1 MRPGTPIIE
10 VLTMQARHTPTL
22 SDFVDDEMLRA
33 PLLFD
38 QVIDAVVEQ
47 WRLAIGASLRHGTD
61 TARVL
66 QNHRSELVSEAVRS
80 LRQQVRGAQA
90 TTAPASASSPA
101 PTARLE
107 LSLIGEDE
115 VTADI
120 EVSRAVERIKSLA
133 EFELRELQ
141 AYTSALVGD
150 FNVSKD
156 TNPFRPEAYVRA
168 LSDGAQSLPLSRS
181 AQAAFMHDAA
191 DPLARTLRQGYAAA
205 CTRLDDQGVEPAV
218 YRTIVV
224 SPSLRGGSA
233 EQTLAV
239 GVSLQEI
246 RDSMPMPLDEPT
258 SGAQGALS
266 GGPRVDQQLV
276 DLLSRLFDAIQ
287 SDRHLP
293 PACLALLLRLHPTAL
308 RLAVH
313 DTTMLDDYDH
323 PVWRFMDRLAFAI
336 STAHVLENDRWL
348 NFARQLVDHL
358 VGDGAAD
365 TARFEWALTRIEAYE
380 RHCFERAVLVAQP
393 EITNLQVAPD
403 RSAQP
408 IDVGTMD
415 TVPAE
420 LLHEPGPVPSP
431 TGPRLQLQP
440 GQHMR
445 AYLQGDWRQLQ
456 LLWMD
461 DLGEVWLLADAAA
474 PRHWALRRSAVE
486 RLAAEN
492 LAVPLRPRSLV
503 RSAADRMLRSMPP
516 TPA

>member
-1 MRPGTPIIE
+1 
-10 VLTMQARHTPTL
+10 MQPPRTPTL
-22 SDFVDDEMLRA
+22 NEFVDDEMLRA

-38 QVIDAVVEQ
+38 QVTDAVVEL
-47 WRLAIGASLRHGTD
+47 WRQTMGGALRHGTD

-66 QNHRSELVSEAVRS
+66 QNHRGDLVAHAVRS
-80 LRQQVRGAQA
+80 LRQQIRSTQGAA
-90 TTAPASASSPA
+90 A
-101 PTARLE
+101 PTSAAIAPPPARLE

-115 VTADI
+115 VAADI
-120 EVSRAVERIKSLA
+120 EVSRAVERVKSMA

-168 LSDGAQSLPLSRS
+168 LWDGAQSLPLNRG
-181 AQAAFMHDAA
+181 AQAAFLHDAA

-205 CTRLDDQGVEPAV
+205 CTRLDEQGVEPAV

-224 SPSLRGGSA
+224 SPSSRGPSA
-233 EQTLAV
+233 EQTLAF

-246 RDSMPMPLDEPT
+246 RDSLPMPLDEPT
-258 SGAQGALS
+258 SSAQGALG

-287 SDRHLP
+287 SDRHLT

-323 PVWRFMDRLAFAI
+323 PVWRFMDRLAFGI
-336 STAHVLENDRWL
+336 STAHVIEHDRWL
-348 NFARQLVDHL
+348 SFARQLVDHL

-365 TARFEWALTRIEAYE
+365 TARFEWALSRIEAYE

-393 EITNLQVAPD
+393 EITNLQLATD

-420 LLHEPGPVPSP
+420 LLPDASASATTPAATS
-431 TGPRLQLQP
+431 LQLRP

-456 LLWMD
+456 LLWTD
-461 DLGEVWLLADAAA
+461 ELGEVWLLADAAA
-474 PRHWALRRSAVE
+474 PRHWALRLSAVE
-486 RLAAEN
+486 RLAAEK
-492 LAVPLRPRSLV
+492 LAIPLRPRSLV

-516 TPA
+516 TPR

>member
-1 MRPGTPIIE
+1 
-10 VLTMQARHTPTL
+10 MQSQRMPTL
-22 SDFVDDEMLRA
+22 NDFVDDEMLRA

-47 WRLAIGASLRHGTD
+47 RRLALGESLRQGTD

-66 QNHRSELVSEAVRS
+66 QNHRSDMVAQAVRS
-80 LRQQVRGAQA
+80 LREQVRNTLTAA
-90 TTAPASASSPA
+90 APAGNAAPA
-101 PTARLE
+101 PAPRLE
-107 LSLIGEDE
+107 LSLIGDEE

-120 EVSRAVERIKSLA
+120 EVSRAVERVKSMA

-150 FNVSKD
+150 FNVSRD

-168 LSDGAQSLPLSRS
+168 LWDGAQSLPLNRS
-181 AQAAFMHDAA
+181 AQAAFLHDAA
-191 DPLARTLRQGYAAA
+191 DPLARTLRRGYAAA

-224 SPSLRGGSA
+224 SPSVRGGSA
-233 EQTLAV
+233 EQTVAV

-258 SGAQGALS
+258 PSPHGAAGS
-266 GGPRVDQQLV
+266 GPRVDQQLV

-293 PACLALLLRLHPTAL
+293 PPCLALLLRLHPTAL

-336 STAHVLENDRWL
+336 STAHVLEQERWL

-365 TARFEWALTRIEAYE
+365 TARFEWALSRVEAYE

-393 EITNLQVAPD
+393 EITNLQLATD
-403 RSAQP
+403 RSPQP
-408 IDVGTMD
+408 IDVGSMD

-420 LLHEPGPVPSP
+420 LLPEPGSAQASP
-431 TGPRLQLQP
+431 ATPRLHLRP
-440 GQHMR
+440 GEHMR
-445 AYLQGDWRQLQ
+445 AYLQGDWRLLQ
-456 LLWMD
+456 LLWLD
-461 DLGEVWLLADAAA
+461 ELGDVWLLADAAA
-474 PRHWALRRSAVE
+474 PRHWALRLSAIE
-486 RLAAEN
+486 RLAAEK
-492 LAVPLRPRSLV
+492 LALPLRPRSLV

-516 TPA
+516 TPR

>member
-1 MRPGTPIIE
+1 MPNQRA
-10 VLTMQARHTPTL
+10 LTLQ
-22 SDFVDDEMLRA
+22 DFVDDEMLRA

-38 QVIDAVVEQ
+38 QVVDAVVEQ
-47 WRLAIGASLRHGTD
+47 WRQAMGGGLRQTVD

-66 QNHRSELVSEAVRS
+66 QNQRSDLVSEAVRS
-80 LRQQVRGAQA
+80 LRRQVQA
-90 TTAPASASSPA
+90 NRTAAAPAAAPPA
-101 PTARLE
+101 PARLE

-120 EVSRAVERIKSLA
+120 EVARAVERVKSMA

-156 TNPFRPEAYVRA
+156 TNPFRPETYVRA
-168 LSDGAQSLPLSRS
+168 LWEGAQRLPLSRS
-181 AQAAFMHDAA
+181 AQAAFLHDAA
-191 DPLARTLRQGYAAA
+191 DPMARTLRQGYAAA

-224 SPSLRGGSA
+224 SPTGRGLSP

-239 GVSLQEI
+239 GVSLQDI
-246 RDSMPMPLDEPT
+246 RDSLPVPLDEPT
-258 SGAQGALS
+258 PSAHAVLGV
-266 GGPRVDQQLV
+266 GPRIDPQLI

-287 SDRHLP
+287 SDRNLS

-308 RLAVH
+308 RLAVQ

-323 PVWRFMDRLAFAI
+323 PVWRFMDRLAFGIA
-336 STAHVLENDRWL
+336 TAHVLEQERWL

-365 TARFEWALTRIEAYE
+365 TARFEWALSRVEAYE
-380 RHCFERAVLVAQP
+380 RHCFERAALLAQP
-393 EITNLQVAPD
+393 EITNLQLATD
-403 RSAQP
+403 HSAQA
-408 IDVGTMD
+408 IDIGTMD

-420 LLHEPGPVPSP
+420 LLPEAGPAQ
-431 TGPRLQLQP
+431 TAAAHPRLILRP
-440 GQHMR
+440 GEHMR
-445 AYLQGDWRQLQ
+445 AYLQGDWRLLQ

-461 DLGEVWLLADAAA
+461 GMGEVWLLADAAA
-474 PRHWALRRSAVE
+474 PRHWALRQSAIE
-486 RLAAEN
+486 RLAAEQ
-492 LAVPLRPRSLV
+492 LALPLRPRSLV

-516 TPA
+516 TR

>member
-1 MRPGTPIIE
+1 
-10 VLTMQARHTPTL
+10 MQPRRTPTL
-22 SDFVDDEMLRA
+22 NEFVDDEMLRA

-38 QVIDAVVEQ
+38 QVVDAVVEQ
-47 WRLAIGASLRHGTD
+47 WRHAIAGSLRHGVD

-66 QNHRSELVSEAVRS
+66 QNHRGDLVAQAVRS
-80 LRQQVRGAQA
+80 LRQQIRSNQAGATPTS
-90 TTAPASASSPA
+90 TTVPA
-101 PTARLE
+101 PPARLE

-115 VTADI
+115 VAADI
-120 EVSRAVERIKSLA
+120 EVSRAVERVKSMA

-168 LSDGAQSLPLSRS
+168 LWDGAQSLPLTRS
-181 AQAAFMHDAA
+181 AQAAFLHDAA

-224 SPSLRGGSA
+224 SPSGRGASA

-246 RDSMPMPLDEPT
+246 RDSLPMPLDEPT
-258 SGAQGALS
+258 PSAHGALG
-266 GGPRVDQQLV
+266 GGPRIDQQLV

-287 SDRHLP
+287 SDRHLT

-336 STAHVLENDRWL
+336 STAHVLEHDRWL

-365 TARFEWALTRIEAYE
+365 TARFEWALSRIEAYE

-393 EITNLQVAPD
+393 EITNLQLATD

-420 LLHEPGPVPSP
+420 LLPEASP
-431 TGPRLQLQP
+431 TPTTPAVPRLQLRP
-440 GQHMR
+440 GEHMR

-474 PRHWALRRSAVE
+474 PRHWALRLSAVD
-486 RLAAEN
+486 RLAAEK
-492 LAVPLRPRSLV
+492 LALPLRPRSLV

-516 TPA
+516 TPR

>member
-1 MRPGTPIIE
+1 
-10 VLTMQARHTPTL
+10 MQARPRPTL
-22 SDFVDDEMLRA
+22 NEFVDDEMLRA

-38 QVIDAVVEQ
+38 KVIDAVVEQ
-47 WRLAIGASLRHGTD
+47 WRLAIGASLRQGTD

-66 QNHRSELVSEAVRS
+66 QNHRSELVSQAVRS
-80 LRQQVRGAQA
+80 LREQVRTSQA
-90 TTAPASASSPA
+90 ATAPAGTSAPA
-101 PTARLE
+101 PAARLE

-120 EVSRAVERIKSLA
+120 EVSRAVERVKSLA

-168 LSDGAQSLPLSRS
+168 LSDGAASLPLSRS

-224 SPSLRGGSA
+224 SPSVRGGSA
-233 EQTLAV
+233 EQTMAV

-246 RDSMPMPLDEPT
+246 RDSLPMPLDESIP
-258 SGAQGALS
+258 SAPAALN
-266 GGPRVDQQLV
+266 GGPRIDQQLV

-336 STAHVLENDRWL
+336 STAHVLEHDRWL

-365 TARFEWALTRIEAYE
+365 TARFEWALSRIEAYE

-393 EITNLQVAPD
+393 EITNLQLATD

-420 LLHEPGPVPSP
+420 LLPGPSP
-431 TGPRLQLQP
+431 APASPAAPRLQLNP

-474 PRHWALRRSAVE
+474 PRHWALRLSAVE
-486 RLAAEN
+486 RLAAEK
-492 LAVPLRPRSLV
+492 LAVPLHPRSLV

-516 TPA
+516 APR

>member
-1 MRPGTPIIE
+1 
-10 VLTMQARHTPTL
+10 MQARHTP
-22 SDFVDDEMLRA
+22 SFNEFVDDEMLRA

-47 WRLAIGASLRHGTD
+47 WRAAIGTSLRQGVD

-66 QNHRSELVSEAVRS
+66 QNHRSELVSQAVRS

-90 TTAPASASSPA
+90 GAPGSPTAAPAP
-101 PTARLE
+101 RLE

-120 EVSRAVERIKSLA
+120 EISRAVERIKSMA

-168 LSDGAQSLPLSRS
+168 LSEGAQSLPLSRS
-181 AQAAFMHDAA
+181 AQAAFLHDAA

-205 CTRLDDQGVEPAV
+205 CSRLDDQGVEPAV

-224 SPSLRGGSA
+224 APSVRGGSA

-246 RDSMPMPLDEPT
+246 RDSLPMPLDEPPP
-258 SGAQGALS
+258 SAHGALG
-266 GGPRVDQQLV
+266 GGPRIDQQLV

-293 PACLALLLRLHPTAL
+293 PTCLALLLRLHPTAL

-313 DTTMLDDYDH
+313 DTSMLDDYDH

-336 STAHVLENDRWL
+336 STAHVLEHDRWL

-365 TARFEWALTRIEAYE
+365 TARFEWALSRIEAYE

-393 EITNLQVAPD
+393 EITNLQLATD

-420 LLHEPGPVPSP
+420 LLPEPSP
-431 TGPRLQLQP
+431 APAAPRLQLAP

-445 AYLQGDWRQLQ
+445 AYLQGDWRLLQ
-456 LLWMD
+456 LLWTD
-461 DLGEVWLLADAAA
+461 DMGEVWLLADAAA
-474 PRHWALRRSAVE
+474 PRHWALRLSAVE
-486 RLAAEN
+486 RLAAEK
-492 LAVPLRPRSLV
+492 LAVPLHPRSLV

-516 TPA
+516 TPR